1 MDNIL
6 KDYYS
11 LDNYNN
17 LEKAKV
23 DSDYLNNLLD
33 YNKNLIWFTIH
44 KYIPNLEYLV
54 NSNINKEDL
63 IQVGMMSLIKA
74 INCFD
79 ESKNIK
85 FSTFAVLV
93 IQREIKSFIFKNSGL
108 IKVPREVRKIKTI
121 INFIQDNLGVT
132 PSLSKISSYFNIE
145 EEKIKKIM
153 QLDQNPLY
161 LDNELDEN
169 NDSFIYSS
177 SFIYNEDEE
186 NFFNSFL
193 ESMFKDLKNK
203 LNNTEIKILKLKI
216 EGYKQVDIAKKLN
229 IKPLKVCRILKK
241 AVYEARNYLADT

>member
-1 MDNIL
+1 
-6 KDYYS
+6 
-11 LDNYNN
+11 
-17 LEKAKV
+17 
-23 DSDYLNNLLD
+23 
-33 YNKNLIWFTIH
+33 
-44 KYIPNLEYLV
+44 
-54 NSNINKEDL
+54 
-63 IQVGMMSLIKA
+63 
-74 INCFD
+74 
-79 ESKNIK
+79 
-85 FSTFAVLV
+85 
-93 IQREIKSFIFKNSGL
+93 
-108 IKVPREVRKIKTI
+108 
-121 INFIQDNLGVT
+121 
-132 PSLSKISSYFNIE
+132 
-145 EEKIKKIM
+145 M